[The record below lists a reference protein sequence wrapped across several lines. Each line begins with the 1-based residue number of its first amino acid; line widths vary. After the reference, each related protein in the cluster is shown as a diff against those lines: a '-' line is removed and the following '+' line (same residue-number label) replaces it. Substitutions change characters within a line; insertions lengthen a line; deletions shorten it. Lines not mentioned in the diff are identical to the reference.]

1 MRFTTIAMQR
11 NLLFLSLVE
20 LGVMLFGPPTR
31 ADLLQDINKREEI
44 VIATEAR
51 YPPFEFLEDG
61 KIAGY
66 STDLLASV
74 LKGIPGVAARRLD
87 VPFQGILPGLDAQKF
102 DYVVTAITATRERA
116 ARYRL
121 SLPIADASL
130 AILKR
135 KDDATIGKAEDL
147 AGKAVGSQVG
157 SAQLQGL
164 QAYGG
169 ELKAKSD
176 GKGIGEVKTYVD
188 FTEAYADLAAG
199 RISAVVNSL
208 PNLLY
213 VAKQRS
219 DVFEVV
225 PGTFGPKKYFV
236 WAGRNDPSSSSLEAL
251 VDERLSELNRSGEM
265 AKLQVKWF
273 GFVMPVPADKLP
285 APEF

>member
-1 MRFTTIAMQR
+1 MPYVTFAMQR

-20 LGVMLFGPPTR
+20 LGFVLFSPLAR
-31 ADLLQDINKREEI
+31 ADLLQDIKKRGEI
-44 VIATEAR
+44 IIATEAR
-51 YPPFEFLEDG
+51 YPPFEFLEGG

-66 STDLLASV
+66 STDLLESA
-74 LKGIPGVAARRLD
+74 LNGIPGVAARRLD

-102 DYVVTAITATRERA
+102 DYVVTAITATKERA
-116 ARYRL
+116 VRYRL

-130 AILKR
+130 AILIR
-135 KDDATIGKAEDL
+135 KDDATIRTAEDL
-147 AGKAVGSQVG
+147 AGKAVGSQAG

-164 QAYGG
+164 QVYSG
-169 ELKAKSD
+169 ELRAKSD
-176 GKGIGEVKTYVD
+176 GKGIEDVKTYVD

-213 VAKQRS
+213 VAKQRP
-219 DVFEVV
+219 DAFEVV

-236 WAGRNDPSSSSLEAL
+236 WAGRNDPSSSTLEAL

-273 GFVMPVPADKLP
+273 GYVMPVPADKLP